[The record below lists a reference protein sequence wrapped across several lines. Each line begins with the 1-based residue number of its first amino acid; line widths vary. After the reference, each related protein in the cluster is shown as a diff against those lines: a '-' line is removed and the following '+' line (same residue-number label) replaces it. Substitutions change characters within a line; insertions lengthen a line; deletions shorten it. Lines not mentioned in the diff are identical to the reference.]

1 MNPDCSWYAIRTKPR
16 QEDRAVENLTFWG
29 IATLAP
35 KLKGNNG
42 RRDSH
47 LFPGYIFARFDGT
60 EMLHNVHF
68 TRGVAYIVSFGG
80 VPAVISDELISEIY
94 ARMDE
99 DGVIRNTAVLTPGD
113 KVIIRSGVL
122 RDFIGVFERD
132 LHGSERVQILLRSVG
147 YSAHAEVYRCDVAKL
162 AS

>member
-1 MNPDCSWYAIRTKPR
+1 MSPDCSWYAIRTKPR
-16 QEDRAVENLTFWG
+16 QEDRAVENLTYWG

-42 RRDSH
+42 LRDSH
-47 LFPGYIFARFDGT
+47 LFPGYIFARFNGT

-68 TRGVAYIVSFGG
+68 TRGVAYVVSFAG
-80 VPAVISDELISEIY
+80 VPAAISDELINEIY

-99 DGVIRNTAVLTPGD
+99 TGTIRNTAALSPGD
-113 KVIIRSGVL
+113 KVIIRSGLL

-147 YSAHAEVYRCDVAKL
+147 YSARAEVHRCDVAKL